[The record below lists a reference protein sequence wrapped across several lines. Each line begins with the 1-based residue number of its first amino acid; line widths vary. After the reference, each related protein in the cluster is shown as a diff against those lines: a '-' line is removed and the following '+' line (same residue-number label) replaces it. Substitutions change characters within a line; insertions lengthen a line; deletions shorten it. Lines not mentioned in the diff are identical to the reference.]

1 MLKIYN
7 ASAGSGK
14 THQLTEDYIGLLF
27 SHHSLHSPHR
37 RILAVT
43 FTNKATAEM
52 KSRILSELHNLSEGK
67 KSDFRSGLMNE
78 FGMSETEVNEQA
90 RKILVN
96 ILHDY
101 SSFSIST
108 IDRFFQQI
116 IRSFAREIGVHGDYE
131 LQLDTDDMLQQA
143 VDNLFLNLSEKEN
156 KKLLEWLNSYMMQQI
171 DDSKSWNIKKQIA
184 GLGGEIFKESFQQQS
199 DVLYKKLHE
208 ESFLRNYQS
217 RLKERKQKFVDEV
230 NRLSDEALKFLVDN
244 DLREE
249 YFKSTMMFSTL
260 RKFKSGIFDLK
271 TTFLSY
277 ANSAESCYA
286 KNQDKR
292 IKDLINSLYE
302 NGLQERLVR
311 IISYI
316 ESNISDYN
324 TADVILKNL
333 NTLGILADLS
343 NEIRKITNDQN
354 LLLISDA
361 NSLLSK
367 IIDNSETPFIYER
380 TGVNI
385 AHYMMDEF
393 QDTSKL
399 QWNNFRPL
407 VKNSMAEGNYDM
419 LVGDVKQSIYRW
431 RNSDWNL
438 LDEKVDEDF
447 VEQEIE
453 HVPLD
458 TNWRSDK
465 NIVSFNNTFFPLA
478 AKQLQALLNANI
490 GDNPSTRLAPL
501 QHKITHAYKDVHQKV
516 SANSGA
522 GHVKFEFIPLVD
534 QELKWDELVLNKL
547 PMLLESLVDKGYKP
561 CEVTFLVRS
570 NQEAKTV
577 IEFILQYKNRPEA
590 RPDFSYEMVGSE
602 GLKLTTSHSVNF
614 IVSVLSV
621 IFNPQDDL
629 SRMRMNFEYCKG
641 KLKMSEEESIR
652 RCFKVNEESPLFTE
666 EERQCLQSIHNL
678 SLYDAVEEMI
688 RIFCISEWYH
698 EAVFL
703 QAFQDNVFQFSANQC
718 SDLSTFIQW
727 WNDSAEKIDIPTP
740 ENENAFKIM
749 TIHKSKGLESKVI
762 IIPFCDWDLYQSR
775 NILWCEPTE
784 KPFSDMPLV
793 PVNITK
799 LLANTI
805 FNEDYFEEI
814 MNQYIDNL
822 NLAYVAFT
830 RSRNELYSF
839 LRLPKISKSK
849 SEGINILKVNDLI
862 YSCLTHNEELQS
874 FWKEE
879 NIFEMGEM
887 QMPLE
892 KEKSR
897 NEHLPR
903 LTDYPVVSY
912 GERLQIRHT
921 AIEAWETT
929 SILDNRLN
937 YGVLMHEILQNTQ
950 QKGDDEKMIDE
961 MVRQGKLNE
970 NEAEAIRGEMVRF
983 WSLPETESWFDG
995 EAEVLNE
1002 ATILLPGGTHFRP
1015 DRIVLKNQSA
1025 IVVDYKFGN
1034 ERRNSYSNQLK
1045 QYADL
1050 IRQMGFQVEAWLY
1063 YVSLGELLKIV

>member
-14 THQLTEDYIGLLF
+14 THQLTEDYIRLLF
-27 SHHSLHSPHR
+27 SHQSLQSPHR

-52 KSRILSELHNLSEGK
+52 KSRILSELHNLSEGA
-67 KSDFRSGLMNE
+67 KSDFRNGLMNE
-78 FGMSETEVNEQA
+78 FGMSEVEVNEQA

-156 KKLLEWLNSYMMQQI
+156 KQLLEWLNSYMMQQI

-208 ESFLRNYQS
+208 KSFLRNYQAK
-217 RLKERKQKFVDEV
+217 LQLCKQDFVKEVERRADDLLNFLNENGLRPENFTRK
-230 NRLSDEALKFLVDN
+230 
-244 DLREE
+244 
-249 YFKSTMMFSTL
+249 MMFSTL
-260 RKFKSGIFDLK
+260 EKLKNGSFDLGK
-271 TTFLSY
+271 IFLGY
-277 ANSAESCYA
+277 AESPENCYTKA
-286 KNQDKR
+286 EDKNVKNIID
-292 IKDLINSLYE
+292 DLYHR
-302 NGLQERLVR
+302 GLQERLND
-311 IISYI
+311 IIL
-316 ESNISDYN
+316 NIQSGIILYN

-447 VEQEIE
+447 AEQEIE

-478 AKQLQALLNANI
+478 ATQLQSLLNANI
-490 GDNPSTRLAPL
+490 GDNPSERLAPL
-501 QHKITHAYKDVHQKV
+501 QHKITHAYQDVHQRTR
-516 SANSGA
+516 ANAGA
-522 GHVKFEFIPLVD
+522 GHVKFEFIPID
-534 QELKWDELVLNKL
+534 DELKWDELVLNKL

-561 CEVTFLVRS
+561 CEVTFLVRD
-570 NQEAKTV
+570 NQQAKTV

-621 IFNPQDDL
+621 IFNPEDDL

-641 KLKMSEEESIR
+641 KLKLSEEESIR
-652 RCFKVNEESPLFTE
+652 RCFKVNDESPLFTK
-666 EERQCLQSIHNL
+666 EERLCLQSIHNL

-703 QAFQDNVFQFSANQC
+703 QAFQDNVFKFSANQC

-727 WNDSAEKIDIPTP
+727 WNDSAEKIDIPMP
-740 ENENAFKIM
+740 DNENAFKIM

-839 LRLPKISKSK
+839 LPLPKISKSK
-849 SEGINILKVNDLI
+849 SEEINILKVNDLI
-862 YSCLTHNEELQS
+862 YSCLTHNEELQPY
-874 FWKEE
+874 WTEE

-887 QMPLE
+887 QMLLD
-892 KEKSR
+892 KEKSL
-897 NEHLPR
+897 NERLPG
-903 LTDYPVVSY
+903 LTDYPIVPY

-970 NEAEAIRGEMVRF
+970 SEAEEIRQELVRF
-983 WSLPETESWFDG
+983 WSLPETENWFDR

-1034 ERRNSYSNQLK
+1034 EQRNSYSNQLK